1 MNEGYVNGRVVAPR
15 LIRLRKIRK
24 MSQND
29 LAARANALWLRDFP
43 QQLPIGVMWISRLE
57 RGLSTRVN
65 LQRLT
70 YVAHALDVP
79 VADLLPLK
87 DIQPDQGTGRQVLS
101 EADVAV
107 CLRRYGLSEAA
118 VTTVLDYIDYLRSAK
133 PRPSV
138 PPDEW
143 E

>member
-1 MNEGYVNGRVVAPR
+1 MNASRVDGRIVAPR
-15 LIRLRKIRK
+15 LVRLRKIRK

-29 LAARANALWLRDFP
+29 LAARANALWLQDFP
-43 QQLPIGVMWISRLE
+43 EATPIGVMWISRLE
-57 RGLSTRVN
+57 RGLSMHVN

-79 VADLLPLK
+79 VADLLPLR
-87 DIQPDQGTGRQVLS
+87 DIPPDRGSGRQVLS

-133 PRPSV
+133 PRPR
-138 PPDEW
+138 PPQDEW